1 MVGYFQDRKKE
12 VSDYLHLMFDEKT
25 EALGRVNALGRDLCG
40 RLYDFTLRGKMI
52 RGGLVSLGCSI
63 ARGGSC
69 AAEQRRPAIAAG
81 AAMELFQSGLLI
93 HDDIM
98 DRDATRRGLKSVFF
112 QYAEMSEG
120 AGIRDSYHLGE
131 ALGICAGDVAHFLA
145 FEILGRLEIRP
156 EVQREILILSARE
169 LAYVG
174 VAQMQDIYAGAAASP
189 VLDEEVLKLY
199 LYKTGRYTFSLPL
212 LVGGALAGGRKEV
225 LDNLERF
232 GETLGVVFQIKDDE
246 IGLFGDEAETGKPA
260 GSDIREGK
268 KTLFYG
274 CLHRR
279 AGREELERLR
289 GIFGN
294 PGIGMAEVQFVRELT
309 ERLGIRAEIQERA
322 GRLAES
328 GRALIDTLAPSG
340 SPEREV
346 LESLLE
352 FSLSRTR

>member
-1 MVGYFQDRKKE
+1 MLRYFEARKKDI
-12 VSDYLHLMFDEKT
+12 SDYLRSLFDEKA
-25 EALGRVNALGRDLCG
+25 EALGRINALGRDLCE
-40 RLYDFTLRGKMI
+40 RLYSFALRGKML

-63 ARGGSC
+63 ARGGGCEPS
-69 AAEQRRPAIAAG
+69 ERGLAIAAG

-98 DRDATRRGLKSVFF
+98 DRDTTRRGLKSVFF
-112 QYAEMSEG
+112 QYAEQSER

-145 FEILGRLEIRP
+145 FEILGRLEVRS
-156 EVQREILILSARE
+156 EVQREILTLSARE
-169 LAYVG
+169 LACVG
-174 VAQMQDIYAGAAASP
+174 VAQMQDIYAGAAAAA

-212 LVGGALAGGRKEV
+212 MVGGVIAGGRKVV
-225 LDNLERF
+225 LDSLERL
-232 GETLGVVFQIKDDE
+232 GETLGVIFQIKDDE
-246 IGLFGDEAETGKPA
+246 IGLFGAEAQTGKPA
-260 GSDIREGK
+260 GSDIKEGK

-274 CLHRR
+274 CLQRR
-279 AGREELERLR
+279 AGKEDLERLR

-294 PGIGMAEVQFVRELT
+294 PGIGTAEVGYVRELT
-309 ERLGIRAEIQERA
+309 ERLGIRAEIQEQA

-328 GRALIDTLAPSG
+328 GRSLIETLAPAG
-340 SPEREV
+340 SPQREV
-346 LESLLE
+346 LEGLLE

>member
-1 MVGYFQDRKKE
+1 MVEYFQERKKE
-12 VSDYLHLMFDEKT
+12 ITDYLRRLLDEKAQ
-25 EALGRVNALGRDLCG
+25 ALGRVNALGRDLCG
-40 RLYDFTLRGKMI
+40 RLYDFTLRGKML

-63 ARGGSC
+63 ARGGGC
-69 AAEQRRPAIAAG
+69 DPQQRRPAIAAG

-112 QYAEMSEG
+112 QYAEMSEK

-145 FEILGRLEIRP
+145 FEILGRLEVPP
-156 EVQREILILSARE
+156 ELQSEILVLCARE

-174 VAQMQDIYAGAAASP
+174 VAQMQDIYAGAADSA

-212 LVGGALAGGRKEV
+212 MVGGELAGGRRE
-225 LDNLERF
+225 LIDELERL
-232 GETLGVVFQIKDDE
+232 GETLGIIFQIKDDE
-246 IGLFGDEAETGKPA
+246 LGLFGDEAETGKPA

-274 CLHRR
+274 SLQRR

-294 PGIGMAEVQFVRELT
+294 SGIGMAEVQYVRELA

-328 GRALIDTLAPSG
+328 GRSLIGALAPCG
-340 SPEREV
+340 SPDRRV
-346 LESLLE
+346 LEDLLE
-352 FSLSRTR
+352 YSLSRTR